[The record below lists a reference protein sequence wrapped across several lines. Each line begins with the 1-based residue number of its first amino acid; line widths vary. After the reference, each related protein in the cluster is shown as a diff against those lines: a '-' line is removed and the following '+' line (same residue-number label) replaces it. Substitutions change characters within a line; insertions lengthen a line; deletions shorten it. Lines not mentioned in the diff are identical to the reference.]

1 VIDERGRGEAE
12 LYAVSTTSRDG
23 LDEFTDANV
32 LRT

>member
-12 LYAVSTTSRDG
+12 LDAVSTTSRDG

-32 LRT
+32 VRT

>member
-32 LRT
+32 VRT